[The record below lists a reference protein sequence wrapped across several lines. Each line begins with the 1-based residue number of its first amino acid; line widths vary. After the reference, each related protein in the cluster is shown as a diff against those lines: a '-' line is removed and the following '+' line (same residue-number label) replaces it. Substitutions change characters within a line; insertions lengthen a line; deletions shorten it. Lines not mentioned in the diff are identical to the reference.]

1 MEDLLP
7 TLVKAAGVK
16 VPVGI
21 DGGDISAVLAGGK
34 RVTPDFIWYYPH
46 VWGATGPGIE
56 PFAAIREGDLKA
68 ILFFYDERV
77 ELYDITKDSS
87 ESKDLATERPQ
98 EASRLKLKLLAALK
112 TAGRKLPTR

>member
-7 TLVKAAGVK
+7 PLGKAAGVK
-16 VPVGI
+16 APTGI

-34 RVTPDFIWYYPH
+34 RATPDFIWYYPH

-68 ILFFYDERV
+68 ILFFYDQRV
-77 ELYDITKDSS
+77 ELYDITKDPS
-87 ESKDLATERPQ
+87 ESKDLAKERPE
-98 EASRLKLKLLAALK
+98 EANRLKSKLVEALK